1 MTTATAVAAAATPDA
16 DAVAASFLR
25 CLARSRRADSP
36 YAHWLLSDALPEQT
50 GDAIARLPWT
60 PPAVSDT
67 YGKRETNNASRTY
80 FGAAAQ
86 AEHAVCGTVA
96 RAFQGRGVV
105 EAIQRTCGVDLAG
118 TSLRIEY
125 CQDTD
130 GFWLEP
136 HTDIGVKKF
145 TMLIYLSKGPNCAG
159 WGTDVLDADKR
170 VVARAPYAFNEGL
183 IFIPGTDTWH
193 GFEKRPIDGVR
204 KSIIVNYVGPE
215 WRARHELCFPDN
227 PVA

>member
-1 MTTATAVAAAATPDA
+1 MTTPAAVAQ
-16 DAVAASFLR
+16 SFLH
-25 CLARSRRADSP
+25 CLETSRHSAQP
-36 YAHWLLSDALPEQT
+36 YRHWLLSQALPVEAAD
-50 GDAIARLPWT
+50 GIAELPWG
-60 PPAVSDT
+60 PPAVLET

-80 FGAAAQ
+80 FGAENRDKYPVCDALAQ
-86 AEHAVCGTVA
+86 A
-96 RAFQGRGVV
+96 FQSREVV
-105 EAIQRTCGVDLAG
+105 DTIQKTCAVDLTG

-136 HTDIGVKKF
+136 HTDIGVKKY
-145 TMLIYLSKGPNCAG
+145 TMLVYLSKGPESAG
-159 WGTDVLDADKR
+159 WGTDVLNPDKTLA
-170 VVARAPYAFNEGL
+170 ARAPYAFNEGL

-193 GFEKRPIDGVR
+193 GFARRPIDGVR

-215 WRARHELCFPDN
+215 WRARHELCFPDQ

>member
-1 MTTATAVAAAATPDA
+1 MTSPAAVRQ
-16 DAVAASFLR
+16 SFLA
-25 CLARSRRADSP
+25 CLERSTLLTDP
-36 YAHWLLSDALPEQT
+36 YNHWLLSGALPEESA
-50 GDAIARLPWT
+50 DAIAALPWE
-60 PPAVSDT
+60 PPAVRET

-80 FGAAAQ
+80 FGAENRAA
-86 AEHAVCGTVA
+86 HPVCDDVA
-96 RAFQGRGVV
+96 RAFQDRAVT
-105 EAIQRTCGVDLAG
+105 EAIERTCGVDLTG

-145 TMLIYLSKGPNCAG
+145 TMLIYLSRDPNGAG
-159 WGTDVLDADKR
+159 WGTDVLDAEGNLVR
-170 VVARAPYAFNEGL
+170 RAPYAFNEGL
-183 IFIPGTDTWH
+183 IFIPGTNTWH
-193 GFEKRPIDGVR
+193 GFARRPIEGVR

-215 WRARHELCFPDN
+215 WRARHELCFPDT